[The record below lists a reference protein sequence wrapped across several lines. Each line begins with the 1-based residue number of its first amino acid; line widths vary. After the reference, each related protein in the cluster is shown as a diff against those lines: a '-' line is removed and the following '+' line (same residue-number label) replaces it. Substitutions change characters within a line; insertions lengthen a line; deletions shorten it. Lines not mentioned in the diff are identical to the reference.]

1 MRHIDPTAGNTCSP
15 VKHPNRDFQ
24 KSVRPAAGEIA
35 PKHRIAGLVDQ
46 VVDKNRLARPR
57 VPWIKH
63 LAPVGNMG
71 VLAFSCTTPNAL
83 ILPLSTKRRRRHI
96 GAVETRNWRHET

>member
-15 VKHPNRDFQ
+15 VKHPYRDFQ
-24 KSVRPAAGEIA
+24 TPVRPAAGEIA
-35 PKHRIAGLVDQ
+35 PKHRIAGLVDH

-63 LAPVGNMG
+63 LAPVGNVG
-71 VLAFSCTTPNAL
+71 VLAFSCTT
-83 ILPLSTKRRRRHI
+83 LSDRTVLWDTVHRHPK
-96 GAVETRNWRHET
+96 ASSR